1 MFCNQFL
8 TIIDHSCLYL
18 MFLNASSGVLN
29 VSQSSSLLSGVTGEY
44 NIWGLFENTH
54 IAVLSSLCLNCLPVS
69 YLRLNTAQTGRR
81 LLYAASW
88 SDAFQCLIPHYQSSS
103 LITHLYLAW
112 PLASHQGPQSA
123 PLTTLHWFLQQLPAL
138 LRAQL
143 MGATA
148 GTDVSWPAILITLVC
163 YIPHIPDMGT
173 LTPPG

>member
-1 MFCNQFL
+1 
-8 TIIDHSCLYL
+8 
-18 MFLNASSGVLN
+18 MFLNASSGVMN
-29 VSQSSSLLSGVTGEY
+29 VSQSSSLLSVVTGEY
-44 NIWGLFENTH
+44 NTWGLFENTS
-54 IAVLSSLCLNCLPVS
+54 LSSLCLNCLPVS

-88 SDAFQCLIPHYQSSS
+88 FNAFMQHPDSMPYSSLQSSS

-143 MGATA
+143 KGATA